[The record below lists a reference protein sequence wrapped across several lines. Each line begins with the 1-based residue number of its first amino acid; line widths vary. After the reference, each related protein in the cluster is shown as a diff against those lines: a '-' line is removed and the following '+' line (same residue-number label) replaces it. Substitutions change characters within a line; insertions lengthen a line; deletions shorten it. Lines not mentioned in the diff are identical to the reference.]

1 MLGIH
6 FCLNHKSHMSS
17 TAFLWYTFETALIEI
32 FIEMLTRSHC
42 HRCVVYR
49 LQISKVLGVL
59 RVSVGVV
66 DRFNTFF

>member
-1 MLGIH
+1 
-6 FCLNHKSHMSS
+6 
-17 TAFLWYTFETALIEI
+17 LIET